1 MRRSEVASKAAEYQ
15 RVIDGLAAA
24 AAEVPFSDSD
34 HGVKELSLRLDLLP
48 SMLQYAISSHTG
60 IEQHVQYKFLER
72 MLLQAF
78 GLEKIMPPERYQN
91 LVEFEATLRSHFG
104 DSIIRMLHGQGWAA
118 DPTAS
123 GKMDPLAN
131 AAAVDLSN
139 PVAFI
144 AKHNSGLHSSD
155 TVQRSLY
162 SEPITL
168 LQTSREAHRST
179 IWSTSSKRRVHAT
192 RLSPSRRQALLA
204 QSSSRFV
211 GMIVGRPETR
221 NPTQLVARTL
231 NETRNPTCNPHFP
244 KRETRNPT

>member
-15 RVIDGLAAA
+15 RVIDGLAAAALAA

-48 SMLQYAISSHTG
+48 SMLRYAISSHTG
-60 IEQHVQYKFLER
+60 IEQHVQYQSLER

-91 LVEFEATLRSHFG
+91 LVELEATLRSQFG

-118 DPTAS
+118 DPTS
-123 GKMDPLAN
+123 SDKMEPHAN

-144 AKHNSGLHSSD
+144 AKHNSGLHSSGHCS
-155 TVQRSLY
+155 RSL
-162 SEPITL
+162 PACCRLQGRRIAPQFAQL
-168 LQTSREAHRST
+168 LRSG
-179 IWSTSSKRRVHAT
+179 ACT
-192 RLSPSRRQALLA
+192 RQGCHLLA
-204 QSSSRFV
+204 ARRFWLSRHRV
-211 GMIVGRPETR
+211 
-221 NPTQLVARTL
+221 L
-231 NETRNPTCNPHFP
+231 
-244 KRETRNPT
+244 

>member
-15 RVIDGLAAA
+15 RVIDGLAAAALAA

-48 SMLQYAISSHTG
+48 SMLRYAISSHTG
-60 IEQHVQYKFLER
+60 IEQHVQYQSLER

-91 LVEFEATLRSHFG
+91 LVEFEATLRSQFG

-123 GKMDPLAN
+123 GNMDPLAN

-179 IWSTSSKRRVHAT
+179 ICSTSSKRRVHAA
-192 RLSPSRRQALLA
+192 RLSPSRRQAFLA
-204 QSSSRFV
+204 QSSSR
-211 GMIVGRPETR
+211 IVGARSTR
-221 NPTQLVARTL
+221 NPKPNA
-231 NETRNPTCNPHFP
+231 TCNPHF
-244 KRETRNPT
+244 ERNPKPNL